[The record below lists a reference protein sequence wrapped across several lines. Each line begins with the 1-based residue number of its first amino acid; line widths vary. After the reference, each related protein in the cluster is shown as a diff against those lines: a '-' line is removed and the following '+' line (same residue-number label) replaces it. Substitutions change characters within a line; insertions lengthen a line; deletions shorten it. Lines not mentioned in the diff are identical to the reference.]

1 MWRMVTSSSG
11 TPRSLTS
18 HPRTPLRL
26 QPGASC
32 SAPRVL
38 WQRKSGLTMQ
48 LAGSPPP
55 AAPRSVTSHPRMPL
69 RSMYSFASMHQYSSH
84 DSRRQLEGFAQST
97 LPTEPQGS
105 PQVVDVLVGGDGG
118 HGVRLRAKVLDGG
131 PLTER
136 LHLRRQPLRQRL
148 GLRVSAKDQSCL
160 ETQTQQQSQQLE
172 RLNLRRQRLRQ
183 RLGLCVGSWVSNL
196 PHKPSKRNPCMH
208 NWNRS
213 TSNVSPSGRCLAW
226 QKRPALVIT
235 RLCHTQCACDCV
247 KYSSGWC
254 NAPSARRA
262 ATACVW

>member
-1 MWRMVTSSSG
+1 MWRMVTSSSA

-26 QPGASC
+26 QPDASC

-38 WQRKSGLTMQ
+38 WQQKSGLTMQ

-84 DSRRQLEGFAQST
+84 DSRRQLEDFAQST
-97 LPTEPQGS
+97 WPTEPQGS
-105 PQVVDVLVGGDGG
+105 PQVVDVLVGGNGG

-136 LHLRRQPLRQRL
+136 LH
-148 GLRVSAKDQSCL
+148 
-160 ETQTQQQSQQLE
+160 
-172 RLNLRRQRLRQ
+172 LRRQRLRQ